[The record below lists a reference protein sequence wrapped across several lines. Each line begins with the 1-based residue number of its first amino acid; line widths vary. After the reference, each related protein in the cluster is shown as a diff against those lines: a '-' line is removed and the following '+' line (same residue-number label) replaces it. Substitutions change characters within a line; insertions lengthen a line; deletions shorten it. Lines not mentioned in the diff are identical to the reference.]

1 MANSKYTME
10 FDVEE
15 QEYVLLEPGEYEFT
29 VDSVEYGDYNGS
41 SKIPPCGMVT
51 VSLHVDAEQGRAF
64 LKNNFYICRE
74 CAGLIAAFYKSIGLL
89 KDGQKK
95 FTPDWDSIKGM
106 TGIVKTSQREY
117 NGNMY
122 NNVDRFMAPRKTP
135 AQAPVKPAKKNNWGD
150 TEW

>member
-1 MANSKYTME
+1 MANSKYNME

-41 SKIPPCGMVT
+41 SKIPPCGKVT
-51 VSLHVDAEQGRAF
+51 VSIHVDTELGKAY
-64 LKNNFYICRE
+64 LSNNFYICRE
-74 CAGLIAAFYKSIGLL
+74 CAGLIAAFFKSIGIL
-89 KDGQKK
+89 KEGQKK
-95 FTPDWDSIKGM
+95 FTPDWESIKGR
-106 TGIVKTSQREY
+106 TGLVKTSQREY

-122 NNVDRFMAPRKTP
+122 NNVDRFLAPKK
-135 AQAPVKPAKKNNWGD
+135 AVQKPVKKANNWGD